1 MRHFVL
7 VLLALI
13 AGLAGGFIGGVVALG
28 HAQTIATRQLV
39 IVDDA
44 GKPRAFIAVAPQPGA
59 QNCPNCDGQA
69 HVVVFDQRTGRPAIW
84 PPMGPQMSPAQLM
97 ELLKALGMLAKFG
110 GL

>member
-1 MRHFVL
+1 MRYFVL
-7 VLLALI
+7 VPSVLILAVI
-13 AGLAGGFIGGVVALG
+13 GGFIGGIVAVRHAPTVVT
-28 HAQTIATRQLV
+28 QKIV

-44 GKPRAFIAVAPQPGA
+44 GKARAFIAVAPQPGA

-97 ELLKALGMLAKFG
+97 ELLKALGMFAKFF
-110 GL
+110 